1 MKPNFS
7 KKEIRHNLEAALISE
22 IEKMEGSESSR
33 KIKKVVKKISKGIA
47 LKVKLDMKKN
57 FRKAA
62 RKRHNVDSKKGLKG
76 FRVETAEKVENGHEK
91 VKIGRE

>member
-57 FRKAA
+57 FRKA
-62 RKRHNVDSKKGLKG
+62 RKRHNVDSKKGLNG
-76 FRVETAEKVENGHEK
+76 FLIETAEKVENGHEK
-91 VKIGRE
+91 VENSQE